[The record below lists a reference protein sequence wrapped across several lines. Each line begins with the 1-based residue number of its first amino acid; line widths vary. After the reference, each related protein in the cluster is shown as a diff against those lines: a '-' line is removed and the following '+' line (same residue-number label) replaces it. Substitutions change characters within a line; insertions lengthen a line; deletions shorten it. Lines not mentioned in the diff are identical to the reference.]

1 MIRWSS
7 VTPTETG
14 WYAWR
19 PNRYS
24 EPIFLT
30 VVKYYGLTT
39 DGAPTLVVS
48 RGLTVTTAI
57 QTPANLGGEWIGP
70 IEEQDEE
77 GHVRY
82 HGAAGVYDLTR
93 IFGKGNEPS
102 PVEFERMLKQIIG
115 EYREHSIQPV

>member
-48 RGLTVTTAI
+48 RGLIVTTAV
-57 QTPANLGGEWIGP
+57 QTPADLGGEWIGP
-70 IEEQDEE
+70 IKEQDEE
-77 GHVRY
+77 
-82 HGAAGVYDLTR
+82 
-93 IFGKGNEPS
+93 
-102 PVEFERMLKQIIG
+102 
-115 EYREHSIQPV
+115 